1 MHIIKRRLHQRWQ
14 PLTRLLIQ
22 QWKGLLMC
30 TVSPLSSSCF
40 LSSGASSHNSFPFL
54 LFSRQ
59 PGIEVL
65 RNTSSTLSY
74 PLLTVLFHLNLHFYF
89 DFSFWMVLD
98 VTIGI
103 GKVKTW
109 GQLVPAVLT
118 DRWVDRS
125 ALYKS
130 WLRRRG
136 RLWGNRLA
144 WNLKCIKEMMRSKRK
159 TMSNLIWLQRG
170 LLWCYRTHYWWKG
183 EPGGAYRPE
192 IHKWTTL
199 RNIYSYLAEQY

>member
-1 MHIIKRRLHQRWQ
+1 MHIIKRRLHQRWL

-30 TVSPLSSSCF
+30 APPPSSPSSCF
-40 LSSGASSHNSFPFL
+40 LSSGASSHNIFPFL

-103 GKVKTW
+103 GKVKTR

-199 RNIYSYLAEQY
+199 RNIYSY

>member
-1 MHIIKRRLHQRWQ
+1 MHIIKRHLHQCWQ

-30 TVSPLSSSCF
+30 TVPPLSSPSCF
-40 LSSGASSHNSFPFL
+40 LSSGASSHNIFPFL

-65 RNTSSTLSY
+65 RNTSSTLLPTTHSAFSSQSS
-74 PLLTVLFHLNLHFYF
+74 LL
-89 DFSFWMVLD
+89 FWLQLLD
-98 VTIGI
+98 GPRCDNWYQES
-103 GKVKTW
+103 KKPR
-109 GQLVPAVLT
+109 GQLVPTVLT

-136 RLWGNRLA
+136 GCEGTVWRGTLNAGKKWCDQRERRWVILSGCSVVCYGAIGPIIGGRGNQVA
-144 WNLKCIKEMMRSKRK
+144 PTDQKYTSE
-159 TMSNLIWLQRG
+159 QR
-170 LLWCYRTHYWWKG
+170 W
-183 EPGGAYRPE
+183 E
-192 IHKWTTL
+192 IFIH
-199 RNIYSYLAEQY
+199 I